1 MIPLPILLWTPDIAT
16 KEEFT
21 NMIQGA
27 GISQEELD
35 KDQGKTNRCNLL
47 LQKNVQVMQN
57 DFYLK
62 RLDLYTRGCAIICC
76 VVL

>member
-35 KDQGKTNRCNLL
+35 KDQGKTNRCTLL
-47 LQKNVQVMQN
+47 LQNNAQVMQN
-57 DFYLK
+57 YFYLK
-62 RLDLYTRGCAIICC
+62 RLDLYGRYSHPKSYFDC
-76 VVL
+76 